1 MLNLLGHDPKCSGK
15 NIPRD
20 VHGSLLQREVGSRCG
35 KSTKQHRTCSSGDT
49 ALFDSG
55 DTALFD
61 SGDAALF
68 EARGLSV
75 DALLVL
81 LDASFFCGA
90 DKTFISSN
98 FSIN

>member
-55 DTALFD
+55 DTALF
-61 SGDAALF
+61 